1 MTTASMVKQLLPN
14 DVIKWLESTDYFT
27 APASMAHHGNFQG
40 GLVKHSFA
48 VYEALTDLTKKLNLQ
63 WDRPESPAIIGLL
76 HDVCKIGLYL
86 PTETGGW
93 AYNPVHSSEHGS
105 LSAQMISEHMYIT
118 RQEQLCI
125 RYHMGA
131 YESTDIGEKSYS
143 QAVKE
148 CENVLWTHTA
158 DMIASQIKG
167 V

>member
-1 MTTASMVKQLLPN
+1 MTEVAVVKQLLPSG
-14 DVIKWLESTDYFT
+14 VVKWLESTDYFT
-27 APASMAHHGNFQG
+27 APASMAHHGNFTG
-40 GLVKHSFA
+40 GLVKHSYQ
-48 VYEALTDLTKKLNLQ
+48 VYLTLTDLTEKLNLK

-76 HDVCKIGLYL
+76 HDVCKIGLYI
-86 PTETGGW
+86 PTETGW

-105 LSAQMISEHMYIT
+105 LSARMVAEHMYT
-118 RQEQLCI
+118 TWQEQLCI

-131 YESTDIGEKSYS
+131 YESTDIGEKNYS
-143 QAVKE
+143 QAVKD